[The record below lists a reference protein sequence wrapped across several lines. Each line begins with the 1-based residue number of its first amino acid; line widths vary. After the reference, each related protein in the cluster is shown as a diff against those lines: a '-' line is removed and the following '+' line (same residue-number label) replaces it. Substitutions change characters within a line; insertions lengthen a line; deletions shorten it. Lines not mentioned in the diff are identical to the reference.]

1 MISGNARFTGGS
13 FFSGDRRDYS
23 TSLNVRP
30 RPGVLATMTAS
41 FSRIELPQGTLETKL
56 LRAIVNTQFNPFM
69 SISNNIQFDSVSRV
83 LGWQFRYRWIVEPGN
98 DLYVVWLHNWQDTG
112 SELTT
117 LSRSAAIKAVYTHSF

>member
-1 MISGNARFTGGS
+1 
-13 FFSGDRRDYS
+13 
-23 TSLNVRP
+23 
-30 RPGVLATMTAS
+30 MTAS

-69 SISNNIQFDSVSRV
+69 SISNNIQFDSMSRV